1 MREPMAE
8 PPTDPE
14 WRQERVRDSAGHDD
28 RYNGPL
34 GIFEQMDDGDED
46 EDYRLTSDGGPD
58 DYGMVT
64 CTCFGGLCPANG
76 TCPDD
81 HHPGSRYPVLVPA
94 INQSVTRVTI
104 VDWHGVAIPAHFLT

>member
-76 TCPDD
+76 TCPD
-81 HHPGSRYPVLVPA
+81 GRYA
-94 INQSVTRVTI
+94 
-104 VDWHGVAIPAHFLT
+104 VACEAADDREAQRIADSAAEGW